1 MTTFDLP
8 LAALR
13 WNGHNPMT
21 AGRSTQMPK
30 FGMKAVLTA
39 FTLSRS
45 RQQRPDW
52 ERVIIIF
59 STAVTVG
66 LVAAYLYG
74 KATSRW

>member
-1 MTTFDLP
+1 
-8 LAALR
+8 
-13 WNGHNPMT
+13 
-21 AGRSTQMPK
+21 MPK

-45 RQQRPDW
+45 RRRQPDW
-52 ERVIIIF
+52 ESLVIIF
-59 STAVTVG
+59 STAVTIG

>member
-1 MTTFDLP
+1 
-8 LAALR
+8 
-13 WNGHNPMT
+13 
-21 AGRSTQMPK
+21 MPK

-39 FTLSRS
+39 LTLSRAR
-45 RQQRPDW
+45 RQQPDW
-52 ERVIIIF
+52 EQLVIIF